1 MTDEEG
7 SMITLWNPMVP
18 GQLNYVLLGEFASG
32 EHPWGF
38 GQGYYLPLWIRTHT
52 TKLSAVAV
60 VSWEKPVPVPTM

>member
-38 GQGYYLPLWIRTHT
+38 GQDTICPFGIRTHT